1 MFHYYNDVN
10 MALRLM
16 EDHLQMINLKLDP
29 HNFMIDASTISN
41 IDVHDDADFMMMM
54 MVIMMMYMMTM
65 MMCNDDD
72 DGDDG
77 DDTLCA

>member
-1 MFHYYNDVN
+1 MFHYNNDVN

-54 MVIMMMYMMTM
+54 MMMVMMMCMMMMYMMTM
-65 MMCNDDD
+65 MMM
-72 DGDDG
+72 
-77 DDTLCA
+77 